1 MRSSFRRVPVS
12 LALVS
17 LALAMAGIL
26 GLSLAGCGG
35 SSTPV
40 TTRPTLT
47 VTAAN
52 ASRVYGATNPVFT
65 ASASGALSGDTFT
78 LTASTVATPSS
89 PVGTYSIVPAATGT
103 NLANYNVVYVNG
115 TLTVDK
121 ATLTVTPN
129 NQSIVAGSALPSFS
143 ATITGFV
150 NGDTQ
155 TVVIGLPALTTTAT
169 SSSPAGSYP
178 ITSTL

>member
-1 MRSSFRRVPVS
+1 MRSSFRRVSVS
-12 LALVS
+12 LALV
-17 LALAMAGIL
+17 MAGIL
-26 GLSLAGCGG
+26 AFSLAGCG
-35 SSTPV
+35 SNSAPV

-52 ASRVYGATNPVFT
+52 ASRVYGATNPVFA

-89 PVGTYSIVPAATGT
+89 AAGTYSIVPLASGA

-121 ATLTVTPN
+121 AVLTVTPN
-129 NQSIVAGSALPSFS
+129 NQSIVAGSVLPSLS
-143 ATITGFV
+143 ATI
-150 NGDTQ
+150 
-155 TVVIGLPALTTTAT
+155 A
-169 SSSPAGSYP
+169 
-178 ITSTL
+178 